1 MSGTYDPPVFR
12 TERLLLRRWRE
23 GDLAPFAAMSADPD
37 VMRHFPSFVSEEET
51 HALVERF
58 ERHFDEHGF
67 GPWALEHDG
76 EFIGFTGL
84 LVHTFPAHFTPA
96 VEVGW
101 RLRKAAWGRGF
112 ATEAAREA
120 LRVGFDEHRVDE
132 IVSMTVPANVK
143 SVAVMERLGMSRDP
157 DDDFDHPRIPEGSPL
172 RRHVL
177 YRMPRDRWA
186 DS

>member
-1 MSGTYDPPVFR
+1 MSGTYDRRVSR
-12 TERLLLRRWRE
+12 TERLILRRWRE
-23 GDLAPFAAMSADPD
+23 EDLAPCAAMCADPD
-37 VMRHFPSFVSEEET
+37 VMRHFPSSVSKEET
-51 HALVERF
+51 RALVERI

-67 GPWALEHDG
+67 GLWALEHG
-76 EFIGFTGL
+76 GAFIGFTGL
-84 LVHTFPAHFTPA
+84 LIHTFAAHFTPA

-101 RLRKAAWGRGF
+101 RLRKEAWGRGF

-120 LRVGFDEHRVDE
+120 LRIGFDEHQVDE

-157 DDDFDHPRIPEGSPL
+157 ADDFDHPRIPEGSPL